1 MPTDFEVSQLRRRA
15 TDNLPTQVHPQ
26 CACGK
31 EVFEILDKMSSD
43 IRDIKHGL
51 GTIRT
56 AFVRN
61 DLGDPDFEGHR
72 QEHIA
77 IKNRHTQIESIKTAG
92 TLKILGIIGVLALAV
107 FGTGLSTHFTRAV
120 QGAINESPNTN
131 NTSRSPGPIEPS
143 YGNQP
148 FGDSRN
154 QYKQ

>member
-1 MPTDFEVSQLRRRA
+1 MPTDFEVSQLRRRS
-15 TDNLPTQVHPQ
+15 TDNQPSGVHPQ

-31 EVFEILDKMSSD
+31 EVFELLDKMSSD

-77 IKNRHTQIESIKTAG
+77 IKARHTQIESIKTAG
-92 TLKILGIIGVLALAV
+92 TLKILGIIGVAALAV
-107 FGTGLSTHFTRAV
+107 FGTGLSAHFTKAV
-120 QGAINESPNTN
+120 QGVINESPNTN
-131 NTSRSPGPIEPS
+131 TTNRGPAIAEPS

-148 FGDSRN
+148 FGDGRGLPR
-154 QYKQ
+154 Q